1 MDEMIINITDENF
14 EETVLKAELPVLVD
28 FYADWCGPCKMQSP
42 IIKEIAAEYAGK
54 VIVGKLNVDDN
65 PSVTVKYR
73 AVSIPTL
80 ILFKNGEVVKQEVG
94 YHTKKEVENMIG

>member
-1 MDEMIINITDENF
+1 MDEIIKITDENF

-42 IIKEIAAEYAGK
+42 IIKEIAKEYAGK
-54 VIVGKLNVDDN
+54 VIVGKINVDDN

-80 ILFKNGEVVKQEVG
+80 ILFNNGEVVKQEVG
-94 YHTKKEVENMIG
+94 YHTKKEVENMIE

>member
-1 MDEMIINITDENF
+1 MDEIIKITDENF

-42 IIKEIAAEYAGK
+42 IIKEIAKEYAGK
-54 VIVGKLNVDDN
+54 VIVGKINVDDN

-94 YHTKKEVENMIG
+94 YHTKKEVENMIE